1 MPKVVVASVG
11 DTLCGIAIDNGFHD
25 CQPVRNANPGADFLT
40 RPLRDGDAVTV
51 PDIETRD
58 ETKSTT
64 TTNVFVKKNAPPVS
78 ICFVHGSPDKHY
90 LDDDHL
96 TFLLVSKFQVDKGGP
111 TGAAAFPDAFE
122 FHAEGDV
129 DIATFKVQVVD
140 PAAGATVQVTL
151 QALKPVYKAD
161 HVTVD
166 HHEEFTGAELA
177 KRKLDVQCAK
187 VRSGVAYRS
196 KYLRLVVDEADKSG
210 TVGPV
215 PPGTFPPGAGSP
227 KPAQSL
233 LVTDMVDQGEP
244 DVEILDQRVRASYE
258 IPRCPGSPKCKV
270 TAELPIGDDRKRLRM
285 FVHVMRRTP
294 GGAAPMVT
302 VGECPPAG
310 T

>member
-1 MPKVVVASVG
+1 MPKPTWIS
-11 DTLCGIAIDNGFHD
+11 
-25 CQPVRNANPGADFLT
+25 
-40 RPLRDGDAVTV
+40 
-51 PDIETRD
+51 
-58 ETKSTT
+58 
-64 TTNVFVKKNAPPVS
+64 PPSRCRWS
-78 ICFVHGSPDKHY
+78 IP
-90 LDDDHL
+90 
-96 TFLLVSKFQVDKGGP
+96 P
-111 TGAAAFPDAFE
+111 PE
-122 FHAEGDV
+122 R
-129 DIATFKVQVVD
+129 
-140 PAAGATVQVTL
+140 TVQVTL

-196 KYLRLVVDEADKSG
+196 KYLRLVVDEADKNG

-258 IPRCPGSPKCKV
+258 IPRCPGTPKCKV

-294 GGAAPMVT
+294 GGAPVVTVANARRRVLKWFRRVLAQSSIAPEAAGRPGARPGREHDRGVRRRLRQSYSRAPMRAAPA
-302 VGECPPAG
+302 PPASMSLG
-310 T
+310 NPSRLGLPPELGRESLP